1 MPRGGFRPGAGRKS
15 KKSKERELEGSR
27 GRTTA
32 RDAGANSTDAKAVSK
47 PVDLEP
53 IVSDV
58 WDQLAP
64 GAIAAGTLTEA
75 TAYAF
80 LTGVCELIAERRRY
94 RAQVDLDGIMIQPV
108 QIDNETGDRFSVG
121 TPVKHPLIPEIRQLQ
136 VRIEANMQRFMI
148 TALGKSM
155 GAPVKD
161 EDPFDEF
168 GGLALVQGG
177 KR

>member
-1 MPRGGFRPGAGRKS
+1 
-15 KKSKERELEGSR
+15 
-27 GRTTA
+27 
-32 RDAGANSTDAKAVSK
+32 VSK
-47 PVDLEP
+47 PADLDP
-53 IVSDV
+53 ITSEI
-58 WDQLAP
+58 WDMLAP
-64 GAIAAGTLTEA
+64 GAVAAGTLTKD

-80 LTGVCELIAERRRY
+80 LTGVCELITERRRY
-94 RAQVDLDGIMIQPV
+94 RAQVELDGIMIQPV
-108 QIDNETGDRFSVG
+108 SIDEETGDRFSVG
-121 TPVKHPLIPEIRQLQ
+121 SPVKHPLIPEIRQLQ

-168 GGLALVQGG
+168 GGLSLVQGG